1 MFNNILEISKKANR
15 AGRVP
20 IKIALLKIH
29 DDAEETNLN
38 GLHWD
43 ETYVTN
49 AIETLK
55 MMPICAEFASD
66 DKSIPLDHG
75 LTSIDS
81 TENEPL
87 FEDSEVVGAIEKAY
101 VTDAEIDGETKR
113 ILCGEGYIYQQRY
126 PNFVKWLSEN
136 VANGKVLSSIEIM
149 GTPENNNLI
158 VYDGEVTKEF
168 RTPKEFLFSGSAIL
182 SVEAADDSAVIL
194 QMNSLNSKESE
205 DETMDEKTINLI
217 CESVKNAV
225 SETNSKNAEYEAQIT
240 ELNNT
245 IAEKDGVISE
255 LNASVEQIKKAIAD
269 MEAER
274 DAWGAERDTLQK
286 QLGEALA
293 AQRLNEMNSAIEGF
307 TEEQRAFAKDEI
319 EAFKADPMNSEIN
332 SITDKIYREIGKT
345 ALENAKVD
353 ETNSVDDT
361 TDIFGE
367 INSTNA
373 NTDGEDIDIFATV
386 L

>member
-1 MFNNILEISKKANR
+1 MGYFEISKRNSKGGKR
-15 AGRVP
+15 K
-20 IKIALLKIH
+20 IKMSLLEIAS
-29 DDAEETNLN
+29 TNESTNKN
-38 GLHWD
+38 GLHWV
-43 ETYVTN
+43 EEYVN
-49 AIETLK
+49 NNIESAI

-158 VYDGEVTKEF
+158 IYDGEVTKEF

-217 CESVKNAV
+217 CDSVKNAV
-225 SETNSKNAEYEAQIT
+225 SETNSKNAEYEATIS
-240 ELNNT
+240 ELNTSVADKDNQ
-245 IAEKDGVISE
+245 IAE
-255 LNASVEQIKKAIAD
+255 LNASVDSLKKAIAD
-269 MEAER
+269 MEVER
-274 DAWGAERDTLQK
+274 DAWWAERDSLQK

-293 AQRLNEMNSAIEGF
+293 AQRLGELNSAIEGF
-307 TEEQRAFAKDEI
+307 TDEQKAFAKDEI
-319 EAFKADPMNSEIN
+319 EAFKADPMNGEIN
-332 SITDKIYREIGKT
+332 SITDKIYREIGRT
-345 ALENAKVD
+345 ALESAKVV

>member
-1 MFNNILEISKKANR
+1 MGYFEISKRNSKGGKR
-15 AGRVP
+15 K
-20 IKIALLKIH
+20 IKMSLLEIAS
-29 DDAEETNLN
+29 TNESTNKN
-38 GLHWD
+38 GLHWV
-43 ETYVTN
+43 EEYVN
-49 AIETLK
+49 NNIESAI

-158 VYDGEVTKEF
+158 IYDGEVTKEF

-217 CESVKNAV
+217 CDSVKNAV
-225 SETNSKNAEYEAQIT
+225 SETNSKNSEYETKIA
-240 ELNNT
+240 ELNAS
-245 IAEKDGVISE
+245 IAEKDNQISE
-255 LNASVEQIKKAIAD
+255 LNASIAEKDNQISELNAEKEKWVSEKTDYEKA
-269 MEAER
+269 
-274 DAWGAERDTLQK
+274 
-286 QLGEALA
+286 LGEAKAKEKLGE
-293 AQRLNEMNSAIEGF
+293 LNSAIEGF
-307 TEEQRAFAKDEI
+307 TDEQKAFAKDEI
-319 EAFKADPMNSEIN
+319 EAFKADPMNGEIN
-332 SITDKIYREIGKT
+332 SITDKIYREIGRT
-345 ALENAKVD
+345 ALENAKVV